1 MLDEGEFSVQ
11 QLKVIGFVRPL
22 KILRD
27 LSSDRREPGW
37 FLSVVLYDILVRE
50 DRIFE
55 IISVFILSEVAS
67 SLWYKIHSLTPRHY
81 NPCRVLADS
90 RSRLQPSLS
99 LALLFQFL
107 TPSPSASLFT
117 PSLLGLVFP
126 LAFCPPA
133 CPRWFSYKVDYL
145 AFVLYALP
153 IWAWLS

>member
-67 SLWYKIHSLTPRHY
+67 SL
-81 NPCRVLADS
+81 
-90 RSRLQPSLS
+90 
-99 LALLFQFL
+99 
-107 TPSPSASLFT
+107 
-117 PSLLGLVFP
+117 
-126 LAFCPPA
+126 
-133 CPRWFSYKVDYL
+133 
-145 AFVLYALP
+145 
-153 IWAWLS
+153 